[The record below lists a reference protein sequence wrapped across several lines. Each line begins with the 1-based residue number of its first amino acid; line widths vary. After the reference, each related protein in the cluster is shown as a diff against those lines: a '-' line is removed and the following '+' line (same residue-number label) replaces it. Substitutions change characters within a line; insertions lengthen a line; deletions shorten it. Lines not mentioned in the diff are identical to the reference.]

1 MNTLELPMDRT
12 HDHAEVGLHRFSVH
26 TDGAPIRC
34 SAGKLERGDNVIMC
48 ASVVASIWL
57 ASLSNSH
64 KKAQTHKM
72 NYSTVY
78 SLFMDR
84 VKKYTADSVA
94 SKDVFYF
101 RSRDRWRRNF
111 QGDDLRRKLDFA
123 APLLSLGLK
132 PVARFVF

>member
-1 MNTLELPMDRT
+1 MQKWGYTGSACIPMVL
-12 HDHAEVGLHRFSVH
+12 HDA
-26 TDGAPIRC
+26 

-48 ASVVASIWL
+48 ASGGGLNMACRFQIG
-57 ASLSNSH
+57 NKKRH
-64 KKAQTHKM
+64 KHKM

-84 VKKYTADSVA
+84 VKKYLADSVA

-101 RSRDRWRRNF
+101 RSGDRW
-111 QGDDLRRKLDFA
+111 QGISWRLNLRRTFDFA
-123 APLLSLGLK
+123 TALLSLGLK